1 MAEERT
7 GEIEAGQKVS
17 DMSFEQALAE
27 LEKIVER
34 LEQGNVALE
43 ESISQYARGEEL
55 RDHCQKLLGAAE
67 AKVEKIKLDAGGK
80 PKGTEPLDPE

>member
-1 MAEERT
+1 MAEADSLP
-7 GEIEAGQKVS
+7 EISKL
-17 DMSFEQALAE
+17 SFEQALGE

-43 ESISQYARGEEL
+43 ESISQYERGEKL

-67 AKVEKIKLDAGGK
+67 AKVEKIRLGADGK
-80 PKGTEPLDPE
+80 PEGTEPLDPEQAN

>member
-1 MAEERT
+1 
-7 GEIEAGQKVS
+7 
-17 DMSFEQALAE
+17 MSFETALAE

-43 ESISQYARGEEL
+43 ESIMQYERGEKL

-67 AKVEKIKLDAGGK
+67 AKVEKIRLSQDGK
-80 PKGTEPLDPE
+80 PTGVEPLDRE

>member
-1 MAEERT
+1 MSANN
-7 GEIEAGQKVS
+7 GEVTA
-17 DMSFEQALAE
+17 MSFEAALAE

-43 ESISQYARGEEL
+43 ESIAQYERGEKL

-67 AKVEKIKLDAGGK
+67 AKVEKIRLSQDGK
-80 PKGTEPLDPE
+80 PVGVEPLDPE

>member
-1 MAEERT
+1 MSANN
-7 GEIEAGQKVS
+7 GEVAT
-17 DMSFEQALAE
+17 MSFETALAE

-43 ESISQYARGEEL
+43 ESISQYERGEKL

-67 AKVEKIKLDAGGK
+67 AKVEKIRLSQDGK
-80 PKGTEPLDPE
+80 PVGVEPLDPE

>member
-1 MAEERT
+1 MAEAKSLPD
-7 GEIEAGQKVS
+7 ISKL
-17 DMSFEQALAE
+17 SFEQALGE

-43 ESISQYARGEEL
+43 ESISQYERGEKL

-67 AKVEKIKLDAGGK
+67 AKVEKIKLGADGQPA
-80 PKGTEPLDPE
+80 GTEPLDPEQAS